1 MDYDAGCAGKG
12 KTDQAMNNTVR
23 HTPPKHITKLL
34 LAALAATLSATL
46 MACTSSGT
54 QSQATSAN
62 NPEHAAEQTT
72 PSTTAPEA
80 QSQNAASLPLSG
92 IAREGTPVTVLV
104 ADTLEQEGWLAVPVQ
119 GGMLYLNPQPVV
131 TRSDLTGV
139 QAGRGRSSEG
149 LLALGLSLE
158 AQIRL
163 RNVTTQFANKRLAL
177 VIGRNMV
184 AAPGYTAPVSS
195 DRLVFP
201 VGTPQNAAE
210 AVLAITGEA
219 IE

>member
-12 KTDQAMNNTVR
+12 KTDQAMKNTFR
-23 HTPPKHITKLL
+23 HTPPKHITRLL
-34 LAALAATLSATL
+34 LTTLTAALTATL
-46 MACTSSGT
+46 MACASNGAGSH
-54 QSQATSAN
+54 SPATSAPP
-62 NPEHAAEQTT
+62 PEQAQTT
-72 PSTTAPEA
+72 PSATAPETQP
-80 QSQNAASLPLSG
+80 QSAASLPLSG

-119 GGMLYLNPQPVV
+119 GGMLYLNPQPVI

-139 QAGRGRSSEG
+139 QAGRGRSNEG
-149 LLALGLSLE
+149 LLALDLSLE

-163 RNVTTQFANKRLAL
+163 RNVTTQFSNKRLAL

-184 AAPGYTAPVSS
+184 AAPAYTAPVSS

-210 AVLAITGEA
+210 AVLAITGEDA
-219 IE
+219 E

>member
-1 MDYDAGCAGKG
+1 MDYDAVCAGKG
-12 KTDQAMNNTVR
+12 KTDQAMKNTFR
-23 HTPPKHITKLL
+23 HISPKHLTRLL
-34 LAALAATLSATL
+34 LAALTATL
-46 MACTSSGT
+46 MACASSGADP
-54 QSQATSAN
+54 QSQAAPAN
-62 NPEHAAEQTT
+62 TPEHAAEQT
-72 PSTTAPEA
+72 PQSATAPEA
-80 QSQNAASLPLSG
+80 PSQNTASLPLSG
-92 IAREGTPVTVLV
+92 IAHEGTPVTVLV
-104 ADTLEQEGWLAVPVQ
+104 ADTVEQEGWLAVPVQ

-139 QAGRGRSSEG
+139 QAGRGRSNEG

-210 AVLAITGEA
+210 AVLAITGEGA
-219 IE
+219 E